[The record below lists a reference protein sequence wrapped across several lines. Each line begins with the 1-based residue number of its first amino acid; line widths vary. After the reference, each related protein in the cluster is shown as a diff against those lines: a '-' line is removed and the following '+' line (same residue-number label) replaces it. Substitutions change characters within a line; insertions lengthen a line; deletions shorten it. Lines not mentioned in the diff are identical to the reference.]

1 MSKEYTSHLPVCVV
15 GHKHPD
21 TDAVCSAIAYANYK
35 RLTSEGEYIAFRA
48 GELNEETRFVLK
60 EWGVE
65 EPPLLTDVRTQVRD
79 IEIRRIGGVSGD
91 LSMKRAWQLMEEADV
106 VTLCITR
113 GEKLKGLITTGDIV
127 RSYMD
132 IYDNDFLSKAHTSY
146 KNIIDTLDAEMI
158 LGDPAGVVK
167 KGKVMIG
174 AASPDVMEQLIGR
187 DDVVIVGNRYEA
199 QLCAIELD
207 VQMLI
212 VCGGAEVAQ
221 TIVKMAEEHHC
232 AILKTK
238 HDTFTTARLINQS
251 VPVRYFMKS
260 ENLIT
265 FGQDDFIEDIQ
276 EVMAQ
281 KRFRYFPIVDE
292 DGTYIGMISRR
303 NFLGANRKKLILMDH
318 NERAQAVDGVE
329 SAEILEIIDHHRVAT
344 VETVGPVFFR
354 GQPLGST
361 STIVYQMYHEQ
372 DLSIDRVTAAL
383 LLSAILSDTL
393 MYRSPTC
400 TPLDVKA
407 AEDLARICGVDVEE
421 YAARMFR
428 AGSNLTGKTPEE
440 ILGQDFK
447 KFSVEGHDFGVGQI
461 SSMSDE
467 ELAEIGERLREAMRG
482 ALKSEQVDMIFFV
495 MTNIL
500 TESSTVIWEGDK
512 AQALLTEAFPEA
524 EAVSFSRG
532 AKKDASGTDALLL
545 KGVVSRKKQFLPA
558 LVEAIQH

>member
-21 TDAVCSAIAYANYK
+21 TDAICSAIAYANFK

-48 GELNEETRFVLK
+48 GDLNEETRFVLN
-60 EWGVE
+60 EWNVP
-65 EPPLLTDVRTQVRD
+65 EPPLLADARTQVRD
-79 IEIRRIGGVSGD
+79 IEIRRIPGADGE
-91 LSMKRAWQLMEEADV
+91 LSMKRAWEQMEEADV

-113 GEKLKGLITTGDIV
+113 GAQLKGLITTGDIV

-132 IYDNDFLSKAHTSY
+132 IYDNDFLSKAKTSY
-146 KNIIDTLDAEMI
+146 KNIIDTLGAEMVLGDAE
-158 LGDPAGVVK
+158 AVVDH
-167 KGKVMIG
+167 GKVMIG
-174 AASPDVMEQLIGR
+174 AASPDMMEQLIDAG
-187 DDVVIVGNRYEA
+187 DVVIVGNRYEA

-221 TIVKMAEEHHC
+221 TIVKMAEDHHC

-251 VPVRYFMKS
+251 VPIRYFMKS
-260 ENLIT
+260 EHLVT
-265 FGQDDFIEDIQ
+265 FGQDDYIDDIQ
-276 EVMAQ
+276 EAMAQ
-281 KRFRYFPIVDE
+281 KRYRYFPIVDE

-318 NERAQAVDGVE
+318 NERAQAVNGVE

-372 DLSIDRVTAAL
+372 DLSIDKTTAAL

-400 TPLDVKA
+400 TPMDVKA
-407 AEDLARICGVDVEE
+407 AEDLARICGVEVEE
-421 YAARMFR
+421 YARRMFR
-428 AGSNLTGKTPEE
+428 AGSDLTGKTPED
-440 ILGQDFK
+440 ILEQDFK
-447 KFSVEGHDFGVGQI
+447 KFSVGGVDFGVGQI
-461 SSMSDE
+461 SSMSEE
-467 ELAEIGERLREAMRG
+467 ELKEIASRITGAMEKTLEHERIDMVFF
-482 ALKSEQVDMIFFV
+482 AL
-495 MTNIL
+495 TNIL
-500 TESSTVIWEGDK
+500 TESSLVLCVGDK
-512 AQALLTEAFPEA
+512 AKSLLEEAFPDAA
-524 EAVSFSRG
+524 ETAAEG
-532 AKKDASGTDALLL
+532 GMPAYYLL

-558 LVEAIQH
+558 IVEAIHH

>member
-318 NERAQAVDGVE
+318 NERAQAVNGVE

-372 DLSIDRVTAAL
+372 DLSIDKTTAAL
-383 LLSAILSDTL
+383 LLSAILS
-393 MYRSPTC
+393 
-400 TPLDVKA
+400 
-407 AEDLARICGVDVEE
+407 
-421 YAARMFR
+421 
-428 AGSNLTGKTPEE
+428 
-440 ILGQDFK
+440 
-447 KFSVEGHDFGVGQI
+447 
-461 SSMSDE
+461 
-467 ELAEIGERLREAMRG
+467 
-482 ALKSEQVDMIFFV
+482 
-495 MTNIL
+495 
-500 TESSTVIWEGDK
+500 
-512 AQALLTEAFPEA
+512 
-524 EAVSFSRG
+524 
-532 AKKDASGTDALLL
+532 
-545 KGVVSRKKQFLPA
+545 
-558 LVEAIQH
+558 